1 MDKRRCFVVLVVLIL
16 AALACSGGGG
26 DESSTD
32 VQPPSSEDESPPP
45 SSGDVETDFP
55 LPRKYDN
62 LMQVSESTINFQ
74 TPMSVEDVI
83 DFYRDEFGE
92 LGYDE
97 REIVTTITDTNFSM
111 VFDGHPGGIPI
122 VIQGFD
128 LGGSTNVSIRFED
141 V

>member
-1 MDKRRCFVVLVVLIL
+1 MNRRRWLIVIVVLTL
-16 AALACSGGGG
+16 AALACGAGSGSGEENAPSGDPAPAGSGG
-26 DESSTD
+26 
-32 VQPPSSEDESPPP
+32 
-45 SSGDVETDFP
+45 VETDFP

-74 TPMSVEDVI
+74 TPMSVADVVA
-83 DFYRDEFGE
+83 FYRDEFGK

-97 REIVTTITDTNFSM
+97 RGSVTMVTEDNFSL